1 LLDESGSIEI
11 DPRWRNRFR
20 GARLLFL
27 PGGRWQVP
35 VIRVA
40 QQMGLVVICA
50 DGTPNAPGFLVADE
64 AFQVPLQDVA
74 SLVRI
79 GRERRVDA
87 VMTEQTDF
95 AVPVVAQVAVELGL
109 KGLPVDVARAAT
121 HKGRMRERAA
131 AAGIRQPAFR
141 ICRTVDE
148 AVLATNELGVPFFC
162 KPADG
167 QSSRGV
173 SRLEQ
178 ACEAEIVQAFDRAR
192 AASQIGETIFEQFVE
207 GIEATVEGFVVDGE
221 PTTLAIS
228 DKVHYDDLPGVAR
241 TLTWPGNFA
250 PDVTQR
256 IARANEATVRALG
269 IPFGITHGE
278 FLIDKQG
285 EPWLVEMAARG
296 GGTRIASHIVPAT
309 CGFDP
314 TPALVAILL
323 GETPDIITTRQRAA
337 QLRFLRLPPGRR
349 ILGFPNLAE
358 LRSTPGVIE
367 IAFNQDVGDRVPAVE
382 DDRSRN
388 GYVIVAANNRDAAC
402 ALAEQIERERIV
414 DLSD

>member
-1 LLDESGSIEI
+1 MSDEADSVEI

-35 VIRVA
+35 VIRTA

-50 DGTPNAPGFLVADE
+50 DGTANAPGFRVADE
-64 AFQVPLQDVA
+64 AIQVPLQDMA

-79 GRERRVDA
+79 GRERRIDA

-95 AVPVVAQVAVELGL
+95 AVPLVAQVAAELGL
-109 KGLPVDVARAAT
+109 KGLPVEVARAAT

-141 ICRTVDE
+141 ICRTADE
-148 AVLATNELGVPFFC
+148 ALRAADELGVPLFC

-178 ACEAEIVQAFDRAR
+178 ASEAEIVQAFDRAR
-192 AASQIGETIFEQFVE
+192 AASQIGETIFEQFV
-207 GIEATVEGFVVDGE
+207 GGTEATVEGFVVDGR

-228 DKVHYDDLPGVAR
+228 DKVHYADLPGVAR
-241 TLTWPGNFA
+241 TLTWPGDF
-250 PDVTQR
+250 PSHITER

-278 FLIDKQG
+278 FLIDEQG

-296 GGTRIASHIVPAT
+296 GGTRIASHIVPAL
-309 CGFDP
+309 CGFEP

-323 GETPDIITTRQRAA
+323 GETPDVITTRQRAA
-337 QLRFLRLPPGRR
+337 QLRFLRLSPGKR
-349 ILGFPNLAE
+349 ILGFPNLAD
-358 LRSTPGVIE
+358 LRSVSGVIE
-367 IAFNQDVGDRVPAVE
+367 IAFNQTVGDRVLAVE

-388 GYVIVAANNRDAAC
+388 GYVIVSADSREAAV
-402 ALAEQIERERIV
+402 ALGERIERELIV